1 MYDSNLNNFINP
13 VLLTGSQSPNFC
25 YYKDNLTNKATD
37 RYFYTLMIIY
47 LGFTHGIAKPEIN
60 PF

>member
-1 MYDSNLNNFINP
+1 MVLTWITINP
-13 VLLTGSQSPNFC
+13 VLLTSSWSPDFC